1 MVDIVDGFVDGFADL
16 YCSSTGVEHD
26 PDAKDNTNLFLI
38 PTVVKLPILV
48 QTVAIQATKR
58 AVRILIIGSSLLW
71 QRLRRNNLSIQIIY
85 GTSVPTDN
93 FEPNMKKYDPILC
106 TDPYTSVSVCLK
118 KNIVVHEDYVLSI
131 NFMHLFVIMIRE
143 LE

>member
-38 PTVVKLPILV
+38 PTVVKLPVLV
-48 QTVAIQATKR
+48 QTVAIQATKRALCKR

-71 QRLRRNNLSIQIIY
+71 QRLRRNNLSIQII
-85 GTSVPTDN
+85 
-93 FEPNMKKYDPILC
+93 
-106 TDPYTSVSVCLK
+106 
-118 KNIVVHEDYVLSI
+118 
-131 NFMHLFVIMIRE
+131 
-143 LE
+143 